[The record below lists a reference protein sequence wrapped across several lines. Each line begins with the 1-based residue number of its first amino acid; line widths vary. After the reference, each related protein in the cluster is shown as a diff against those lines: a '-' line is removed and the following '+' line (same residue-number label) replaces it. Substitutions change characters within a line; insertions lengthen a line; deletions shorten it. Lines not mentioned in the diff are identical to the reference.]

1 MYRGYVTL
9 ATALLLGCAT
19 TGASA
24 ARPPAPPRTEVLTP
38 EMYVGLE
45 EVQGARISP
54 DGAWVAYERTVPR
67 SGKKSGKPRRQ
78 VWVVSTAGGTP
89 RRLTTPVF
97 DAWSPRWSPD
107 SKRLAFLSRR
117 KGHHKKP
124 QVFVLPL
131 DGGEAVPLTQHKTG
145 VDAFDWAPDGKRIAF
160 TAMVRKD
167 KKVRKARKRRRDW
180 QVGGVHHALRG
191 LWVASTDADAGKPVQ
206 VVGGVQVW
214 DFAWSPAGDQLLL
227 LASTE
232 PGADAQY
239 MTSQIFRL
247 DMPGG
252 TVGDLVQLTRRE
264 GKLEGA
270 AWSPDGSRIAF
281 RAAVDVKDP
290 LAGSVFVIPAAGGQA
305 RLLTEDLAAT
315 VRWVDWLDA
324 NTLAIAAIEGTR
336 TMLGRL
342 PASGGALAR
351 LPAGEGMCYQPHL
364 AADRQ
369 RYACVADTPV
379 HPGEVFVD
387 RMGRGQPQRL
397 TVTNPALETVRF
409 AAQEVVRW
417 QGPGGLEIEGVLI
430 EPLDRR
436 QDQRYPLVVLPHG
449 GPEGSRQ
456 SGWLGYPG
464 QLLAARGY
472 VVLYPNYR
480 GSGGRGVAF
489 SKGDHEDLGGK
500 ELDDILA
507 GIDHVA
513 GLGLVDTAR
522 VGIGGW
528 SYGGYLSAL
537 AATRHSE
544 RFAAAVMGAGI
555 SNWISFTGTT
565 DIPRE
570 TSLVHWALWPLDQ
583 PALAWERSPL
593 AHLKTAKTPTLILH
607 GAADRRVPPSQG
619 LEMLRGLRHVG
630 VEAAMV
636 TYPREE
642 HEIVE
647 RAHEAD
653 MVARFLG
660 WFDRHLQRR

>member
-1 MYRGYVTL
+1 M
-9 ATALLLGCAT
+9 
-19 TGASA
+19 
-24 ARPPAPPRTEVLTP
+24 
-38 EMYVGLE
+38 
-45 EVQGARISP
+45 
-54 DGAWVAYERTVPR
+54 
-67 SGKKSGKPRRQ
+67 
-78 VWVVSTAGGTP
+78 
-89 RRLTTPVF
+89 
-97 DAWSPRWSPD
+97 
-107 SKRLAFLSRR
+107 
-117 KGHHKKP
+117 
-124 QVFVLPL
+124 
-131 DGGEAVPLTQHKTG
+131 
-145 VDAFDWAPDGKRIAF
+145 
-160 TAMVRKD
+160 
-167 KKVRKARKRRRDW
+167 
-180 QVGGVHHALRG
+180 
-191 LWVASTDADAGKPVQ
+191 
-206 VVGGVQVW
+206 
-214 DFAWSPAGDQLLL
+214 
-227 LASTE
+227 
-232 PGADAQY
+232 
-239 MTSQIFRL
+239 
-247 DMPGG
+247 
-252 TVGDLVQLTRRE
+252 
-264 GKLEGA
+264 
-270 AWSPDGSRIAF
+270 
-281 RAAVDVKDP
+281 
-290 LAGSVFVIPAAGGQA
+290 PAAGGQA

-315 VRWVDWLDA
+315 VSWVGWLDA

-342 PASGGALAR
+342 PANGGTLAR
-351 LPAGEGMCYQPHL
+351 LPAGEGMCYAPHL

-369 RYACVADTPV
+369 RYACVTDTPM

-397 TVTNPALETVRF
+397 TVTNPALEAVRF

-417 QGPGGLEIEGVLI
+417 KGPDGLEIEGVLI
-430 EPLDRR
+430 TPRDRQ

-500 ELDDILA
+500 EMDDILA

-528 SYGGYLSAL
+528 SYGGYLSAW

-570 TSLVHWALWPLDQ
+570 MSLVHWALWPFDQ
-583 PALAWERSPL
+583 PALAWERSPM
-593 AHLKTAKTPTLILH
+593 AHLKTAKTPMLILH
-607 GAADRRVPPSQG
+607 GAADTRVPPTQG
-619 LEMLRGLRHVG
+619 LEMLRGLQHMSVST
-630 VEAAMV
+630 EMV

-642 HEIVE
+642 HGIVE
-647 RAHEAD
+647 SAHKAD
-653 MVARFLG
+653 VVTRFLG
-660 WFDRHLQRR
+660 WFDRHLQSR